1 MAQSEPTACSIE
13 KADGRSRADIQG
25 LHRPADWNPIAFVGQ
40 LERLHGKPRTFS
52 PHQPADRSRGGIVRR
67 LKKVDA
73 ASGIGRKESSAIV
86 RPEFFYRDAF
96 GQIHRKVRSHSCAQ
110 HPRRPQ
116 TSGPRTRDYNPH
128 ARGSCR
134 TDQRSDIAGIL
145 NAVKV
150 EGIRGGPFS
159 GAGAAGRAI
168 SHMTPTPFSTG
179 EMAS

>member
-40 LERLHGKPRTFS
+40 PRAPS
-52 PHQPADRSRGGIVRR
+52 RKAPDLQPPSASRSVPRR
-67 LKKVDA
+67 YSQAPQKVDA

-96 GQIHRKVRSHSCAQ
+96 GQIHRKVRAHPCA
-110 HPRRPQ
+110 
-116 TSGPRTRDYNPH
+116 
-128 ARGSCR
+128 ARAAS
-134 TDQRSDIAGIL
+134 TNQRSPDPQQQPARPRQLPYGS
-145 NAVKV
+145 AFRHCRHP
-150 EGIRGGPFS
+150 ERRQGRGASAAAHFS
-159 GAGAAGRAI
+159 GAGAAGSAI